1 MTIYCKQSPY
11 REIAVLG
18 DYSPV
23 IKQNLNFETLLH
35 KIAQIVCTH
44 CNVSIE
50 ELKSA
55 DTKRKISEAR
65 FLVIYLSRLHL
76 HNATFKKLG
85 IYFNRDHSTIIYA
98 AKTVKNFIEVD
109 RAFKS
114 KFEFLE
120 REVLNELTN

>member
-85 IYFNRDHSTIIYA
+85 IYFNRDHSTLYTQQKQLRTSLKLTELLKA
-98 AKTVKNFIEVD
+98 NLNF
-109 RAFKS
+109 
-114 KFEFLE
+114 
-120 REVLNELTN
+120 